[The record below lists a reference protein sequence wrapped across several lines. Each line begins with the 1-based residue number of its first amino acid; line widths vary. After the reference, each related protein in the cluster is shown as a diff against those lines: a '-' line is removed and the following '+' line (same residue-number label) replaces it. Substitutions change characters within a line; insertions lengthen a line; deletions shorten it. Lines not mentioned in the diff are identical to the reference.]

1 MKNRR
6 SRSKESEKPFEGRGA
21 GNRRDEGRGA
31 QKGENAEY

>member
-6 SRSKESEKPFEGRGA
+6 SRSKESEKTFEGRGA

-31 QKGENAEY
+31 HKREIAEY